1 MGEGSEWEP
10 RVCDVPWSPAA
21 AAAPH
26 RDPACFPSFSVQN
39 GAEGGGKGHTH
50 VKSTAEWQHRT
61 SCNKS
66 CAVVFLLDGHQ
77 PDLSINKHV
86 HPETF
91 LRTP

>member
-1 MGEGSEWEP
+1 MMCRGAPLLLQPRTAIP
-10 RVCDVPWSPAA
+10 RVSL
-21 AAAPH
+21 
-26 RDPACFPSFSVQN
+26 PSVCRT
-39 GAEGGGKGHTH
+39 GRGGGMDGHTH
-50 VKSTAEWQHRT
+50 VKSTAEWQDRT
-61 SCNKS
+61 SFNKN